1 MWEMTIKTLIYGL
14 IVSSISIG
22 VEASYAISIEP
33 DSEEC
38 FIFFTPTDAGGTSI
52 FTGSFEVLHDDV
64 DSYELSVKI
73 ANADTG
79 ESLYEVPSGT
89 QEGDFRLE
97 KIEASTRFSLCFQ
110 NNSEDDDEENEFDL
124 GFNVRFHMPP
134 RTLEE
139 GESGPDGERASQLVQ
154 KAAQIHEDWYTL
166 QDHFDFLRN
175 REGIHY
181 RMNEEIMNR
190 LSLWIYI
197 EAFLVIGMAMGQ
209 IMYWKKFFEK
219 RRYL

>member
-1 MWEMTIKTLIYGL
+1 MIFSYYTRN
-14 IVSSISIG
+14 
-22 VEASYAISIEP
+22 ASFS
-33 DSEEC
+33 
-38 FIFFTPTDAGGTSI
+38 
-52 FTGSFEVLHDDV
+52 GSFEVLHDDV

-124 GFNVRFHMPP
+124 GFNIRFHMPP

-139 GESGPDGERASQLVQ
+139 GGSGPDGERASQLVQ